1 MSITTG
7 SSRGFFLEGTTL
19 VGKANALVSSAVRLR
34 ACSHAIIRARNPLS
48 THPVRTC
55 TSTAADARSSRLTTS
70 ASPSSLPRAL
80 GRRRS
85 AVGDR
90 IQTTDHNRCP
100 PPYRAL
106 HRTET
111 YSTEI
116 PSSKRRPVP
125 PNTPDTG
132 PRPDMEHHND
142 MRALREAE
150 HVTRVS
156 LRSTMRDKVLEW
168 MAENPGHGQPGFTVN
183 GSNMLYEE
191 DPKNTQTDPYTG
203 PPTCL
208 GSDLTHTDWADVLT
222 ELQTDYGVAV
232 LRTQPELAKAAA
244 MGVALARNGNVTKDE
259 INEITALQFAK
270 LAKYAANLPASKRGA
285 EHNRVGKVPSS
296 KSMKAAAKREARDAK
311 KGGDT
316 AAQLAQR
323 EHDMKVAA
331 MRVLHE
337 DMSFNMAARAHN
349 RQIAELKEQSQ
360 FVLEMKDP
368 PSQRPDGGSR
378 RLADGGSRRLVD
390 EPRVEPRVEPTK
402 EDKARSKYQSWGR
415 HLVKSDRQS
424 RLATAWNAFE
434 EEKRREVRAA
444 CDASAEAKLAR
455 QEAALDNRK
464 PGPSGPSK
472 PAAWGEEAPG
482 ISEQSKAKGEREES
496 FEKAAEHAHALRQK
510 EAQRIAE
517 LETQKEFRRKA
528 FEIGG
533 SRA

>member
-1 MSITTG
+1 M
-7 SSRGFFLEGTTL
+7 
-19 VGKANALVSSAVRLR
+19 
-34 ACSHAIIRARNPLS
+34 
-48 THPVRTC
+48 
-55 TSTAADARSSRLTTS
+55 
-70 ASPSSLPRAL
+70 
-80 GRRRS
+80 
-85 AVGDR
+85 
-90 IQTTDHNRCP
+90 
-100 PPYRAL
+100 
-106 HRTET
+106 
-111 YSTEI
+111 
-116 PSSKRRPVP
+116 P

-132 PRPDMEHHND
+132 PRPDMERHND
-142 MRALREAE
+142 MRALQEVEYA
-150 HVTRVS
+150 TRLS
-156 LRSTMRDKVLEW
+156 LRSAMRNKGLQW
-168 MAENPGHGQPGFTVN
+168 MADNPGRGQPGFMVH
-183 GSNMLYEE
+183 GSNVLYEE

-203 PPTCL
+203 PPTSL
-208 GSDLTHTDWADVLT
+208 GSVLNHTDWTNVLT
-222 ELQTDYGVAV
+222 ELKIDYGVDV
-232 LRTQPELAKAAA
+232 LRTHPELAKAAA
-244 MGVALARNGNVTKDE
+244 MGVALARNNVPKDE

-311 KGGDT
+311 KGGET

-337 DMSFNMAARAHN
+337 DMAFNMAARAHN

-368 PSQRPDGGSR
+368 PPQRPDGGSR
-378 RLADGGSRRLVD
+378 RLARRPSY
-390 EPRVEPRVEPTK
+390 EPRFEPTK

-415 HLVKSDRQS
+415 QLVKSDRQS

-444 CDASAEAKLAR
+444 CDASADAKLAR

-496 FEKAAEHAHALRQK
+496 IEKAAEHAHALRQK